1 VYRQLLE
8 WKDDLLSQ
16 HRLLPHSFEQMRPCC
31 GIHGKIFE
39 NNVRVLAQAV
49 VEGIIASSRLFAIG
63 QKVVD
68 AIDYQL
74 NLYPA
79 ARCLPSLAHEDCDFC
94 LQELMQTLSGSC
106 EEHIGRE

>member
-1 VYRQLLE
+1 MYRQLLE

-16 HRLLPHSFEQMRPCC
+16 HRLLPHSFEHMRPCC
-31 GIHGKIFE
+31 GIHSKIFE
-39 NNVRVLAQAV
+39 YNVRVLAQAV

-74 NLYPA
+74 NLYGWQA
-79 ARCLPSLAHEDCDFC
+79 ALRSCVVLAILGSRRLRLLPPKADAS
-94 LQELMQTLSGSC
+94 TV
-106 EEHIGRE
+106 